1 MIEQAKFT
9 YSPLENVSEK
19 QTNHLKIKE
28 KQIETLKPLKP
39 KGNHELKS
47 IERLFQ
53 KRKKEKEREIM
64 KLKMKKMKLKHR
76 KIKLNQKI

>member
-28 KQIETLKPLKP
+28 KQVETLKPLKP
-39 KGNHELKS
+39 EGNHELKS

-53 KRKKEKEREIM
+53 KKKKREK
-64 KLKMKKMKLKHR
+64 
-76 KIKLNQKI
+76 

>member
-28 KQIETLKPLKP
+28 KQVETLKPLKP
-39 KGNHELKS
+39 EGNHELKS
-47 IERLFQ
+47 IERLFKKKK
-53 KRKKEKEREIM
+53 KREK
-64 KLKMKKMKLKHR
+64 
-76 KIKLNQKI
+76 

>member
-19 QTNHLKIKE
+19 QTNLLKIKE

-39 KGNHELKS
+39 EGNHEL
-47 IERLFQ
+47 
-53 KRKKEKEREIM
+53 
-64 KLKMKKMKLKHR
+64 
-76 KIKLNQKI
+76 

>member
-28 KQIETLKPLKP
+28 KQVETLKPLKP
-39 KGNHELKS
+39 EGNHELKS

-53 KRKKEKEREIM
+53 KKKKEREII
-64 KLKMKKMKLKHR
+64 KLKMEKMKLKHL

>member
-28 KQIETLKPLKP
+28 KQVETLKPLKP
-39 KGNHELKS
+39 EGNHELKS

-53 KRKKEKEREIM
+53 KKKREREII
-64 KLKMKKMKLKHR
+64 KLKMEKMKLKHL

>member
-28 KQIETLKPLKP
+28 KQVETLKPLKP
-39 KGNHELKS
+39 EGNHELKS
-47 IERLFQ
+47 NKKLLKKK
-53 KRKKEKEREIM
+53 KREREII
-64 KLKMKKMKLKHR
+64 KLKMEKMKLKHL

>member
-28 KQIETLKPLKP
+28 KQVETLKPLKP
-39 KGNHELKS
+39 EGNHELKS

-53 KRKKEKEREIM
+53 KKKKEREIM
-64 KLKMKKMKLKHR
+64 KLKMEKMKLKHL